1 MDEDKGMFW
10 SCHNADQRCP
20 IAHGLRRTFASEI
33 SNMAKAEGTSLS
45 AVAHDLIKEALE
57 LREDR
62 ALADIA
68 DERARTIPGGKP
80 P

>member
-1 MDEDKGMFW
+1 MPTNNPRIHIVCEEPLY
-10 SCHNADQRCP
+10 H
-20 IAHGLRRTFASEI
+20 EI

-62 ALADIA
+62 ALAEIA
-68 DERARTIPGGKP
+68 DERAGTFRRETALTLEQVFGE
-80 P
+80 